1 MLAITTQAAHSSEQ
15 LALSRIYLLLFPV
28 PVVLFVGALCTDAVH
43 AATGDPGWLHFS
55 EWLIAAGFGL
65 GTLAAMVLLIEFI
78 TNAALRRAGRGWAH
92 LLMFMGAMAVALA
105 NSMVHGSS
113 GRTGDVVPYGLVLS
127 AVGAAL
133 ALGAAATL
141 FRARARPLHGGFDG
155 GADAAE
161 LAGRR
166 EGEAGTTRA
175 GGNRRPG
182 TPGAA
187 HRVR

>member
-15 LALSRIYLLLFPV
+15 LALSRLYLLLFPV
-28 PVVLFVGALCTDAVH
+28 PVTLFIGALCTDTVH

-65 GTLAAMVLLIEFI
+65 GTLAAMVLAIEFI
-78 TNAALRRAGRGWAH
+78 TNAALRRAGRGWGH

-113 GRTGDVVPYGLVLS
+113 GRTGDVMPHGLVLS
-127 AVGAAL
+127 AFGAAL

-141 FRARARPLHGGFDG
+141 FRFRARPLHGRAGG
-155 GADAAE
+155 GADAEVAE
-161 LAGRR
+161 RR
-166 EGEAGTTRA
+166 EGMAGTTPA
-175 GGNRRPG
+175 EGNRRPG
-182 TPGAA
+182 TPGAT